1 MSQRM
6 TVSGMSC
13 DGCEVSVEES
23 LTAVSG
29 VTGVEVDRTTETAI
43 IEGSATV
50 DELVA
55 AIEEA
60 GYEATDAET

>member
-1 MSQRM
+1 MSQRI
-6 TVSGMSC
+6 TVSRMSC
-13 DGCEVSVEES
+13 EGCEDGVEEALIAGS
-23 LTAVSG
+23 DVTAVD
-29 VTGVEVDRTTETAI
+29 VDRTTETAI

-60 GYEATDAET
+60 GYEATDTET